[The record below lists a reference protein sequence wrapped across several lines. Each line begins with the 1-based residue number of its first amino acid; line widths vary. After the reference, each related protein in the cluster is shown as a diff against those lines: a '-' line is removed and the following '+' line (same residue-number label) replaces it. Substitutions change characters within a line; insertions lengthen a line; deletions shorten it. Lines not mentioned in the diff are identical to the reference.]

1 METPPPE
8 DRSRFIGLR
17 NAALMDLRSKSWE
30 LVKGENNDEINS
42 RLSFLH
48 DSDFDFKSAYG
59 AAASNTPIAH
69 TEILLGK
76 NGVEYKVRALNFDPK
91 QEESTVINV
100 HTVVDRDE
108 FGPRISKELY
118 SFEHTPGTDIITVSL
133 LSEDRRIPNPRKWVF
148 RSN

>member
-48 DSDFDFKSAYG
+48 DSDFDFKSAFG
-59 AAASNTPIAH
+59 AAGSNTPIAH

-100 HTVVDRDE
+100 HTVVERDD
-108 FGPRISKELY
+108 FGPRISKNFIRLNTHLVLI
-118 SFEHTPGTDIITVSL
+118 S
-133 LSEDRRIPNPRKWVF
+133 
-148 RSN
+148 